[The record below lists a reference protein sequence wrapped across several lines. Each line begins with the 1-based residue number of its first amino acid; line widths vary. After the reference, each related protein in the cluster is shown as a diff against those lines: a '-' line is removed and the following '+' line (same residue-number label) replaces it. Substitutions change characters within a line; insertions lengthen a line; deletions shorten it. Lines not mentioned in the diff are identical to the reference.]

1 MANKKSYSNIDI
13 VITGNVA
20 CRKELSWTVRI
31 LYGLIRGLTR
41 NDYYCCYASN
51 EYLCERMEKGNAS
64 TVGRYLKKL
73 EEIGVVKRE
82 PNAYILDERG
92 KIQRVRAVVL
102 TELYDKF
109 KKKQDVMLD
118 LKGSIKN
125 KDKVCKI
132 AQADLCNSAY
142 QSINIYPC
150 KENNKSITNN
160 KVRDNPQPPYKGGEQ
175 AATLVEAEQFEVL
188 GEFGNVR
195 LTKSQKAGL
204 IGEFGESLTLSLI
217 EQLDS
222 YIQSNERRQK
232 SFAKQSSDRLYA
244 KLREWALRRNEPQA
258 QAQQATTSDTTDEDI
273 TGGTLL

>member
-73 EEIGVVKRE
+73 EEIGVIKRE
-82 PNAYILDERG
+82 TNAYIIDERG

-109 KKKQDVMLD
+109 KKKQNEVLD

-125 KDKVCKI
+125 RDKVCKI
-132 AQADLCNSAY
+132 AQADLCNSAH
-142 QSINIYPC
+142 QIINMYPC
-150 KENNKSITNN
+150 KENKELLTNN
-160 KVRDNPQPPYKGGEQ
+160 KVRDNPQTPLQGGNQ
-175 AATLVEAEQFEVL
+175 AATLLEAEPFEVL
-188 GEFGNVR
+188 GKFGNVR
-195 LTKSQKAGL
+195 LTKSQKAAL
-204 IGEFGESLTLSLI
+204 SGEFGESLTLSLI
-217 EQLDS
+217 EQLDC
-222 YIQSNERRQK
+222 YIQSNERKQK
-232 SFAKQSSDRLYA
+232 IFAKQSSDRIYA
-244 KLREWALRRNEPQA
+244 KLREWALKRQEPPAPKQT
-258 QAQQATTSDTTDEDI
+258 TTSDITDEDI
-273 TGGTLL
+273 TGEFL

>member
-82 PNAYILDERG
+82 PNAYIFDERG
-92 KIQRVRAVVL
+92 KIQRVRAVIL

-125 KDKVCKI
+125 RDKVCKI

-142 QSINIYPC
+142 QSINMYPC
-150 KENNKSITNN
+150 KENNKFITNN
-160 KVRDNPQPPYKGGEQ
+160 KVRDNPQTPLQGGEQ
-175 AATLVEAEQFEVL
+175 AATLVETERLEVL
-188 GEFGNVR
+188 GKFGNVR

-204 IGEFGESLTLSLI
+204 IGEFGESFTLALI
-217 EQLDS
+217 EQLS
-222 YIQSNERRQK
+222 AYIQSGVRRIRK
-232 SFAKQSSDRLYA
+232 KADYYA
-244 KLREWALRRNEPQA
+244 MLRDWALRRKE
-258 QAQQATTSDTTDEDI
+258 QQVQTQQTTTSDTTDEDI